1 MNIKKIKII
10 TVILFVIILSAFNV
24 YAEGSQE
31 RSSSSPG
38 WRDTS
43 VSSAPRII
51 NSKIIHVPARDSGL
65 MDSGMWE
72 EWVVIRVELCEETG
86 GNTPGQRYT
95 FLTVTGLMH
104 PGGRIETLSGSRLQW
119 YQSNYGG
126 RRSEYEYDN
135 IP

>member
-1 MNIKKIKII
+1 MNIKKVKVI
-10 TVILFVIILSAFNV
+10 TAILFVFMFGALNV

-31 RSSSSPG
+31 RSSSSG

-43 VSSAPRII
+43 IGPAPRVI
-51 NSKIIHVPARDSGL
+51 NSKTIHVPARDSGL

-72 EWVVIRVELCEETG
+72 EWVVIRVELREETG

-135 IP
+135 IR